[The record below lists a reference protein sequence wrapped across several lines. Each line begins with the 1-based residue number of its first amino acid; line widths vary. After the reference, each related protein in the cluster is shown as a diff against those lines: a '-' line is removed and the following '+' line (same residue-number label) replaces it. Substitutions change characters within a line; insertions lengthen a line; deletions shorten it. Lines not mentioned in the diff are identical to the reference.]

1 MIRHQACDLVV
12 RFDSVQHMVGYV
24 QSRGRARNK
33 ASTFVIMIQKD
44 DNAQLS
50 RYKTLKDKEPEMKQ
64 IYRTRHDHNEDG
76 GDEMNEDDETDPA
89 DILERERYLVESSG
103 AVLTY
108 DNAVHLIHYLCAL
121 IPRDPFTPPQLPQF
135 AGDFE
140 STLQLPSSIPLPA
153 EDLLYRGPSRR
164 SRKEAKR
171 AAAFM
176 AVKRLHQ
183 LDVFDEYLL
192 PTTGSKDSE
201 SEYIEGDVV
210 HNAKHVPVVMDV
222 LVHDP
227 WTTGPKLW
235 RHTVFVNNQP
245 AAALITGSILPPVM
259 LVFGSRCLR
268 TAPGEELVFDPE
280 EESWKRKTMCN
291 FTERG
296 IWLYISARPL
306 LTPPGLFLVPITS
319 DNQPDYDA
327 MEDLT
332 FNPNGFSDWGGIDE
346 KDYGTLMLVNRNDPG
361 RPLLLKNIRSDL
373 AVTSVPL
380 PGSREEGYPTYFE
393 YFTQRWTRKK
403 WKGRVPLGG
412 PLVEALFLQRYF
424 DRRFDLPEAGY
435 DDVATVSDGCVVP
448 RDCCTWIPI
457 SQNIRT
463 TYELLPPLIY
473 RITDVYR
480 ARRAR
485 LELGLP
491 PIRDDLLVEALTLP
505 SANAGFNNQRLE
517 TLGDAVL
524 ELCTSVH
531 LFNRY
536 PHRHEGQ
543 LTTLRQ
549 SSVSNRFLL
558 ARAKEIGLQAFLT
571 SETRGIHRWIFT
583 ETVERSRDPY
593 VRRVVARN
601 FPRRSL
607 QDCMEATLG
616 ASFAT
621 GGIEMALHAG
631 TALGL
636 AFGGSW
642 PWALRYS
649 RIPEPSLVPRLFV
662 EMEER
667 LGYTFHRS
675 ELLLEAVTHPSF
687 VSSVIGSSYQRLEFL
702 GDGVF

>member
-1 MIRHQACDLVV
+1 MITHQACDLVV

-44 DNAQLS
+44 DIAQLS
-50 RYKTLKDKEPEMKQ
+50 RYKNLKDKEPEMKQ
-64 IYRTRHDHNEDG
+64 IYRTRHDHNEDEE
-76 GDEMNEDDETDPA
+76 DEMDEDDETDPA
-89 DILERERYLVESSG
+89 DMLERERYVVESSG

-108 DNAVHLIHYLCAL
+108 DNSIHLIHYLCAL
-121 IPRDPFTPPQLPQF
+121 IPRDAFTPPHLPEF
-135 AGDFE
+135 TGDFE

-153 EDLLYRGPSRR
+153 EDLLYRGSSRR

-171 AAAFM
+171 AVAFM
-176 AVKRLHQ
+176 AVRRLHH

-192 PTTGSKDSE
+192 PVTGSRNSE

-210 HNAKHVPVVMDV
+210 HNAKHVPVMMDV

-245 AAALITGSILPPVM
+245 IAALITGSVLPPVE
-259 LVFGSRCLR
+259 LGLGSRCLR
-268 TAPGEELVFDPE
+268 TAPSEEVVFDPE
-280 EESWKRKTMCN
+280 EESWQRKTMRS

-296 IWLYISARPL
+296 IWFHISARPL
-306 LTPPGLFLVPITS
+306 LIPPSLFLVPITP
-319 DNQPDYDA
+319 DNHPDYDA

-332 FNPNGFSDWGGIDE
+332 LNPNGFSDWSGIDE
-346 KDYGTLMLVNRNDPG
+346 KDYGTLMIVTRNDPG
-361 RPLLLKNIRSDL
+361 RPLLLQNIRSDL
-373 AVTSVPL
+373 VMTSTPL
-380 PGSREEGYPTYFE
+380 PGSREAGYPTYFE
-393 YFTQRWTRKK
+393 YFTQRWTRGK
-403 WKGRVPLGG
+403 WKGKVPISG
-412 PLVEALFLQRYF
+412 PLVETLFLQRYF
-424 DRRFDLPEAGY
+424 DRGFDSPEARY
-435 DDVATVSDGCVVP
+435 EDVATVPNGCLVP
-448 RDCCTWIPI
+448 RDCCSWIPI

-463 TYELLPPLIY
+463 AYELLPPLIHH
-473 RITDVYR
+473 ITDVYR

-549 SSVSNRFLL
+549 SSISNRFLL

-571 SETRGIHRWIFT
+571 SEIRGVHRWTFT
-583 ETVERSRDPY
+583 ETVERSRDPHA
-593 VRRVVARN
+593 RRVVSRH

-607 QDCMEATLG
+607 QDCMEAILG

-636 AFGGSW
+636 AFGGTL

-649 RIPEPSLVPRLFV
+649 RNPEPSLVPRLFV
-662 EMEER
+662 EIEER

-687 VSSVIGSSYQRLEFL
+687 VSSVTPSSYQRLEFL
-702 GDGVF
+702 GDGKF